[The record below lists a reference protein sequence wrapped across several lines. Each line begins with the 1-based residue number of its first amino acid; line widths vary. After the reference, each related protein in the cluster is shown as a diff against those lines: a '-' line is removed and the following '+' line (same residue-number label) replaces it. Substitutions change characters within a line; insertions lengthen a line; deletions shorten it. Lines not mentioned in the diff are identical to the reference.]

1 MIHEGGPESEQGDN
15 PAQKSITQVEVASFL
30 HFLTLLFLDLC

>member
-1 MIHEGGPESEQGDN
+1 MIYEGGPESEQGDN
-15 PAQKSITQVEVASFL
+15 PTQESITQVKVVSFL